1 MFHAH
6 TIFNLKMNNLLK
18 YLKWAIRLKQ
28 EGESHDVSKSAEKFK
43 WFSVI
48 LEFIQ
53 NTIDSNIKFNR
64 SLKDIDQNHKDL
76 PAKIKISF
84 TKVNFANFSKNF
96 LTEKFKKILSLS
108 KFKPAAVEEL
118 EGNDKTDLL
127 ILEDF
132 NTTGIQGDHKRY
144 SGVLE
149 DGKTDNPI
157 FRFNFYV
164 GDDQKLDDPDLGGS
178 EGEGRQTFYFASKIS
193 TFFYYTKRERTPP
206 LVYGMTF
213 VGNAKQPNGTSWL
226 PVLKYGEEV
235 PRRGE
240 LNGVQTDL
248 SYAIPSE
255 NEEVSKIF
263 KETIPIRRKDE
274 SGTSIVIPY
283 YNKQYLK
290 KERVILKIIEVY
302 RTQILRG
309 QLIVDIDGEIID
321 EKSIRNYFKEYSDFD
336 DTKILN
342 TLSYFD
348 FLEKSQNIESDQ
360 EYVLDYIKDQSLFE
374 EGRIKNFDKFIKDF
388 NNDKIIKLR
397 CNFLLN
403 KKINEIG
410 KKEKTVNT
418 YFNLFLKKTNDQ
430 IRSFKLNDFIRG
442 SLSIYDERKKL
453 DAFALLDV
461 QDSEAKLFFKCAEG
475 ANHSVWEPNNWKLD
489 NKRYYTESYSDLVRF
504 AKKIPEQILRLI
516 ESKDTQ
522 PDYDIFSDL
531 FPDLSDEG
539 NYKQKK
545 KKKVNEKVS
554 VTPSFIPKIYPKI
567 KNYEVNVSKKD
578 DGGFS
583 IKGFMHNETD
593 ILSQI
598 KEMENEKKELLEHIE
613 KEEVPEKK
621 ELMLESN
628 KTIEKR
634 IKEYNLFIEN
644 GCDNFPLNI
653 RLKMAFEGENL
664 GNPFRKYDPKKHFDL
679 DVNKEFKF
687 NYDGDISLKKCSE
700 NMLVLSATSGNFK
713 FSLSGFSKISDYD
726 VAIQDKQEAYS

>member
-1 MFHAH
+1 ML
-6 TIFNLKMNNLLK
+6 ISNQNLVVNNLLK

-28 EGESHDVSKSAEKFK
+28 QGESHDVSKSAEKFK

-53 NTIDSNIKFNR
+53 NTIDSNIKLNR
-64 SLKDIDQNHKDL
+64 FFKDKDDNHKDL

-84 TKVNFANFSKNF
+84 TKVNFSNFSKNF
-96 LTEKFKKILSLS
+96 LTEKFKKILALS
-108 KFKPAAVEEL
+108 KFKIGAAAEL
-118 EGNDKTDLL
+118 EGSDKTDLL

-132 NTTGIQGDHKRY
+132 NTTGIQGDHKKY
-144 SGVLE
+144 SGVLD

-178 EGEGRQTFYFASKIS
+178 EGEGRQTFYYASKIS
-193 TFFYYTKRERTPP
+193 TFFYYTKREKTPP

-213 VGNAKQPNGTSWL
+213 VGNAKQSDGSSWL

-235 PRRGE
+235 PMRGD
-240 LNGVQTDL
+240 LNGIQTDL
-248 SYAIPSE
+248 SYAIPSD

-263 KETIPIRRKDE
+263 KETIPIKRNNE
-274 SGTSIVIPY
+274 TGTSIVIPY
-283 YNKQYLK
+283 YEKRYLK
-290 KERVILKIIEVY
+290 KEKVILKIIEVY
-302 RTQILRG
+302 RAQILRG

-321 EKSIRNYFKEYSDFD
+321 ETTLRNYFKEYTDAE
-336 DTKILN
+336 DTKMLN
-342 TLSYFD
+342 TISYFD
-348 FLEKSQNIESDQ
+348 FLEKTQSIKSDQ
-360 EYVLDYIKDQSLFE
+360 EYDLNYVKDQSLFE
-374 EGRIKNFDKFIKDF
+374 EERIKNFEKLIKDF
-388 NNDKIIKLR
+388 NSDKIVKIR

-403 KKINEIG
+403 KKIKQLG
-410 KKEKTVNT
+410 KKEHSVKT
-418 YFNLFLKKTNDQ
+418 YFDLFLKKTNDQ

-475 ANHSVWEPNNWKLD
+475 ANHSIWEPNNWKLD

-539 NYKQKK
+539 THKQKK
-545 KKKVNEKVS
+545 KKKVTEKVS
-554 VTPSFIPKIYPKI
+554 VTPTFVPKIYPKI

-583 IKGFMHNETD
+583 IKGFLHSKDN

-598 KEMENEKKELLEHIE
+598 EQMEKEKKELLKHIE
-613 KEEVPEKK
+613 VEEVPEKK
-621 ELMLESN
+621 ELMIESN
-628 KTIEKR
+628 KTIDKR

-644 GCDNFPLNI
+644 DCDNFPLNI

-679 DVNKEFKF
+679 DLNKEFKF
-687 NYDGDISLKKCSE
+687 KYDGDISLKKCSE
-700 NMLVLSATSGNFK
+700 NTIVLSATSGNFK
-713 FSLSGFSKISDYD
+713 FSLNGFSKISDYD